1 MGGFQTRRPP
11 RSFEGGMGGGGSGGY
26 NDDSGEPAAKQM
38 RGGGGFNQMFRGRGY
53 GAGGGFAP
61 PQSGKYVFKFSNL
74 HILYKQNVRFR
85 F

>member
-26 NDDSGEPAAKQM
+26 NDDSGEPVAKQM

-53 GAGGGFAP
+53 GAA
-61 PQSGKYVFKFSNL
+61 QSGKYTFLFMNL
-74 HILYKQNVRFR
+74 HIL
-85 F
+85 

>member
-11 RSFEGGMGGGGSGGY
+11 RSFEGGMGGGGSGGGY

-53 GAGGGFAP
+53 GAGGGFGP
-61 PQSGKYVFKFSNL
+61 PQSGKYAFQSMNL
-74 HILYKQNVRFR
+74 HIF
-85 F
+85 